1 MQIPFHFNLTFFGTK
16 SCTHDI
22 VKSQKKSHST
32 LRVQQTTLTFRTD
45 KSSLKMVNFG
55 DFLKPKGC
63 GQTVL
68 AEKPL

>member
-1 MQIPFHFNLTFFGTK
+1 MQIPIHFNLTFFGDK
-16 SCTHDI
+16 KLYDI

-63 GQTVL
+63 SQTVL
-68 AEKPL
+68 PE